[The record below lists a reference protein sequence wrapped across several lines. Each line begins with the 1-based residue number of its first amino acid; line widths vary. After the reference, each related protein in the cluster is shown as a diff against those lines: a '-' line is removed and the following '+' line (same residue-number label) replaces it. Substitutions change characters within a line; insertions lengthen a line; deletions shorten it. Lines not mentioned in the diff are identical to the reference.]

1 MKVGIINNMNVP
13 KGGTATYFRNYLIP
27 LLLHAG
33 AEVTF
38 ISYKGLG
45 DYWNDKLPEDVKVLN
60 VSHENFDEHIAEL
73 NGLDVIHTVIF
84 HSYVGKKGEHIELWD
99 DLTKLNVPLVTTV
112 HAVTQLMR
120 WSHDPSVLNTKS
132 FLAHPN
138 LAKVIQFRYGY
149 YDLLMGKF
157 AKKYK
162 PEFKLPNREDYIVH
176 HPYVGYV
183 DRSNLIPWEER
194 PNNISYAGRFSGAK
208 RGYVL
213 MDSYEYI
220 KSFDK
225 MVVATNYDD
234 CSHWDRM
241 KLNTLIEQVGDKLDL
256 IKEFEPTDVPKIAN
270 KAKFVA
276 FPVAWEDIEFPNEWM
291 YQEMVSCGVIPITT
305 DKMIKRVPDELKDV
319 LVLTHAPTTKPVD
332 YDAIVGQYSQEQ
344 LKEMSD
350 KLVDYANRNWH
361 DIDLASKHLVGVY
374 EQAIDKGVTK

>member
-27 LLLHAG
+27 LLIHAG

-38 ISYKGLG
+38 ISYEGLG
-45 DYWNDKLPEDVKVLN
+45 NYWNDKLPEEVKVLN
-60 VSHENFDEHIAEL
+60 VSHDTFDNHLDEINE
-73 NGLDVIHTVIF
+73 LDVIHTVIF
-84 HSYVGKKGEHIELWD
+84 HSYVGKKGEHIDLWD
-99 DLTKLNVPLVTTV
+99 DLARTSVPLVTTV

-120 WSHDPSVLNTKS
+120 WSYDPAVLTTKS

-157 AKKYK
+157 AKKFK
-162 PEFKLPNREDYIVH
+162 PEFTLPDREDYIVH
-176 HPYVGYV
+176 QPYVGYV
-183 DRSNLIPWEER
+183 DRSNTVAWDER
-194 PNNISYAGRFSGAK
+194 PNSIGYAGRFSGAK

-213 MDSYEYI
+213 MDSHEHL

-234 CSHWDRM
+234 CSYWDRM
-241 KLNTLIEQVGDKLDL
+241 KLDKLIEQVGEKLEL
-256 IKEFEPTDVPKIAN
+256 IKNFEPTDVPEICN
-270 KAKFVA
+270 QVRFVA

-305 DKMIKRVPDELKDV
+305 TNMVKRVPDELKDV
-319 LVLTHAPTTKPVD
+319 LVLTHKPTTKPLD
-332 YDAIVGQYSQEQ
+332 YDAIVAEYTQDE
-344 LKEMSD
+344 LKAMSE

-361 DIDLASKHLVGVY
+361 DIDKASNHLVGVY
-374 EQAIDKGVTK
+374 EQAIERGVTK